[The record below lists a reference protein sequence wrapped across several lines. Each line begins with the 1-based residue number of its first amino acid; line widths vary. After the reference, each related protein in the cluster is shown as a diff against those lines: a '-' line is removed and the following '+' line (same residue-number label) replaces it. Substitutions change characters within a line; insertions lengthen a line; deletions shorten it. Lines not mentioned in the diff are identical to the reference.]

1 MSRPTIVVMLIA
13 LSTILLLSHQ
23 ATAFT
28 LRFGTV
34 AGAPLTVPGSE
45 DSDIPTPQ
53 LLRVAV
59 DPSGVTLGTISPTD
73 DYGTPEPALQLQKQ
87 KRIVVPVTEMAVPTQ
102 QASQQVENPTTA
114 YQLSGAELLLLR
126 KTSVVAART
135 HSGRGGRQAGGD

>member
-34 AGAPLTVPGSE
+34 AGATLTVPGSE

-73 DYGTPEPALQLQKQ
+73 DYGTPEPALQLQK
-87 KRIVVPVTEMAVPTQ
+87 RIVVPVTETAVPTQ

>member
-34 AGAPLTVPGSE
+34 AGATLTVPGSE

-73 DYGTPEPALQLQKQ
+73 GYGTPEPALQLQKQ

-126 KTSVVAART
+126 KTSVVADRRT
-135 HSGRGGRQAGGD
+135 D

>member
-13 LSTILLLSHQ
+13 LSTILLLNHQ

-28 LRFGTV
+28 LRFGRV
-34 AGAPLTVPGSE
+34 AGATLTVPGSE

-73 DYGTPEPALQLQKQ
+73 GYGTPEPALQLQKQ

-126 KTSVVAART
+126 KTSVVADRRT
-135 HSGRGGRQAGGD
+135 D

>member
-34 AGAPLTVPGSE
+34 AGATLTVPGSE

-59 DPSGVTLGTISPTD
+59 DPSGVTLGAISPTD
-73 DYGTPEPALQLQKQ
+73 GYGTPEPALQLQKQ

-126 KTSVVAART
+126 KTSVVADRRT
-135 HSGRGGRQAGGD
+135 D